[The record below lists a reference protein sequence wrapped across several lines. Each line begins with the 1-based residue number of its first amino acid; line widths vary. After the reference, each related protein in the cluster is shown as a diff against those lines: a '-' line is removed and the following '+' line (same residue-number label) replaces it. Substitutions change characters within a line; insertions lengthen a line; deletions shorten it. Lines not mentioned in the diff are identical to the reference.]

1 MNMNF
6 AAWSRGTKVLLI
18 AGLVLFIDS
27 FLDWQQVSFG
37 PVTAGLNMWHGIGIL
52 AGLLVILML
61 LWELAQ
67 VAGVTSQLTLPVST
81 AIISVAL
88 AAATALFTIIK
99 FFVAD
104 TARHWPAWI
113 GLILAIAIAIG
124 GWLKFTE
131 SPATA
136 ATTMPTTPS

>member
-18 AGLVLFIDS
+18 AGLILLIDS

-37 PVTAGLNMWHGIGIL
+37 GVTAGINMWHGIGIL
-52 AGLLVILML
+52 AGLLVIFLL

-67 VAGVTSQLTLPVST
+67 VAGVLSQVTLPVS
-81 AIISVAL
+81 AALISVAL

-104 TARHWPAWI
+104 TARHWPAWV
-113 GLILAIAIAIG
+113 GLILAIVIAIG
-124 GWLKFTE
+124 GWLKFSE
-131 SPATA
+131 APAA
-136 ATTMPTTPS
+136 AAMPSTPS